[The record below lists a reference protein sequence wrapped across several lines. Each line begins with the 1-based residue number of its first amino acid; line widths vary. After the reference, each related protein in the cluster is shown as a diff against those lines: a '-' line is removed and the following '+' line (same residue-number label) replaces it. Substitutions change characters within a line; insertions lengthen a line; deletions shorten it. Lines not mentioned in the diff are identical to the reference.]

1 MGMTERATRDEQIA
15 AIDRMIDEV
24 AWQAQKQAIQT
35 LMRPELD
42 LTLPQMITLQAIRT
56 HGPCRMGTLVEAT
69 RQSGGTVTGII
80 DRLIGDGLVARA
92 HAVDDRRAVEVA
104 LTPAGEQR
112 AHDVG
117 VARHADMCRILAHFD
132 DRQLAEFEHLLRLLT
147 QALHDELTRGDRG
160 EALEP

>member
-1 MGMTERATRDEQIA
+1 MGMTERETRDEQIA

-35 LMRPELD
+35 LIRPDLD
-42 LTLPQMITLQAIRT
+42 LRLPQMITLLAIRA

-69 RQSGGTVTGII
+69 RQSGGTVTGIV

-92 HAVDDRRAVEVA
+92 HAADDRRAVEVA
-104 LTPAGEQR
+104 LTPAGEER

-117 VARHADMCRILAHFD
+117 IARHEDMRRIL
-132 DRQLAEFEHLLRLLT
+132 
-147 QALHDELTRGDRG
+147 
-160 EALEP
+160 

>member
-1 MGMTERATRDEQIA
+1 MTERATRDEQIA

-42 LTLPQMITLQAIRT
+42 LTLPQMITLLAIRA

-80 DRLIGDGLVARA
+80 DRLIDDGLVARA
-92 HAVDDRRAVEVA
+92 HAVDDRRAVEVV
-104 LTPAGEQR
+104 LTSDGEER
-112 AHDVG
+112 ARRVG
-117 VARHADMCRILAHFD
+117 LARHEDMRRILAHFED
-132 DRQLAEFEHLLRLLT
+132 GQLAEFERLLRMFT
-147 QALHDELTRGDRG
+147 QALHDELARGDRG
-160 EALEP
+160 KTVEA

>member
-35 LMRPELD
+35 LMRPDLD
-42 LTLPQMITLQAIRT
+42 LTLPQMITLLAIRA

-69 RQSGGTVTGII
+69 RQSGGTVTGIV
-80 DRLIGDGLVARA
+80 DRLIDDGLVARA

-104 LTPAGEQR
+104 LTSAGEERVQR
-112 AHDVG
+112 VN
-117 VARHADMCRILAHFD
+117 VARHEDMRRLLAHFD
-132 DRQLAEFEHLLRLLT
+132 DGQLADFERLLRMLT
-147 QALHDELTRGDRG
+147 MALHEELARGDRSRVVQ
-160 EALEP
+160 A